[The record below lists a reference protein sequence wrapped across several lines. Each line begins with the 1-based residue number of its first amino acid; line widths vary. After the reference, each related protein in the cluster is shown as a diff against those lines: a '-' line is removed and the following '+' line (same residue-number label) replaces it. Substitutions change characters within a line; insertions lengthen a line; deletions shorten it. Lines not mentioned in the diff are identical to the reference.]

1 MSRPVRLPAEL
12 YEEVAALAAAE
23 NRSLANMVRQLLLDA
38 LDLRRA
44 IDHLESARETGARVV
59 EEQATDLQELAKS
72 DFKKGKR

>member
-23 NRSLANMVRQLLLDA
+23 NRSLANMVRQLLNEA
-38 LDLRRA
+38 LQARA
-44 IDHLESARETGARVV
+44 IEAVV
-59 EEQATDLQELAKS
+59 EQSVEEDDFRDGPIAPNEEAIKS